1 MSIVNV
7 EFKRIGP
14 EGEADVPLLVEMRRG
29 FYAHEGLRFDEA
41 VARAALA
48 GLMQDEARGFSWFIR
63 LGKET
68 VGYVVLTFGYSL
80 EFQGRDAF
88 VDELYLRASARGRG
102 VGRWS
107 SWSRRA
113 GRSAWARCTSKSSA
127 RTRGRR
133 PSTASS
139 DSRTTTVT

>member
-29 FYAHEGLRFDEA
+29 FYAHEGLRFGEA
-41 VARAALA
+41 VACAALA
-48 GLMQDEARGFSWFIR
+48 GLMKDEARGFSWFIR

-80 EFQGRDAF
+80 EFQGRAAF

-102 VGRWS
+102 GGRWS

-113 GRSAWARCTSKSSA
+113 GRSACARCTSKSSA

-139 DSRTTTVT
+139 ASRTTTVT